1 MNNSHELVD
10 GVKGILVKDFNPK
23 YKTIELLE
31 SKEMFP
37 FGIFVSKPIGLFK
50 FKKVKKA
57 YGDRKIISVMDFND
71 THTTSIA
78 IEDAVF
84 EKTKEYS
91 KRKDVPEVVVN
102 QHGNNCTC
110 IDNAGTINI
119 RMGK

>member
-10 GVKGILVKDFNPK
+10 GVKGMLVKDFNPK
-23 YKTIELLE
+23 YKTIELIE
-31 SKEMFP
+31 GKD
-37 FGIFVSKPIGLFK
+37 IFSFAKLLGLFK
-50 FKKVKKA
+50 FKKVKKE
-57 YGDRKIISVMDFND
+57 YGERKILSVMDFND

-78 IEDAVF
+78 IEDAAF